1 MGRSN
6 CGMLIGSRMRSIKKL
21 PNIINDLLGL
31 FYPNDSKPT
40 TQQSLRFLFETFP
53 FLLLLPPSNRQHLS
67 CGDCM
72 EGKRERLFD
81 QLCAVVHNNC
91 AHHMHLYNE
100 RFVHGRLDQALILLG
115 LAVFRAPLCLRCT
128 WCYM

>member
-40 TQQSLRFLFETFP
+40 TQQSLRFFFETFP
-53 FLLLLPPSNRQHLS
+53 FLLLLPPPSNRQHLS

-72 EGKRERLFD
+72 EGKRGDYLTSSVLLCIIIVHIICTYIMSGSYMVDWIRL
-81 QLCAVVHNNC
+81 
-91 AHHMHLYNE
+91 
-100 RFVHGRLDQALILLG
+100 
-115 LAVFRAPLCLRCT
+115 
-128 WCYM
+128 